1 MAANLAANN
10 ADNQLKIAAA
20 GGIEAVVAAM
30 TAHPAADEASLG
42 VQVRYVSFSR
52 QLKKKQASCIRRRMR
67 LASECRQDASAYAS
81 MRQDTSA
88 YVRIRQH
95 TSAHLS
101 TPQHT

>member
-42 VQVRYVSFSR
+42 VQVRSVSFSR
-52 QLKKKQASCIRRRMR
+52 QLKKKR
-67 LASECRQDASAYAS
+67 LAASGGG
-81 MRQDTSA
+81 
-88 YVRIRQH
+88 
-95 TSAHLS
+95 
-101 TPQHT
+101 